1 MKEEW
6 RGTKEQ
12 WKMREVGLKEEQ
24 GMNKRGTR
32 KAQKKS
38 EERAN
43 EKRKGKKG
51 TNKWINVISGG
62 SKITF
67 FPERFLE
74 VKEMVFFKFVYVLT
88 TRILRL
94 YFEILSVWQL

>member
-1 MKEEW
+1 
-6 RGTKEQ
+6 
-12 WKMREVGLKEEQ
+12 MREVGLKEEQ

-51 TNKWINVISGG
+51 TNK
-62 SKITF
+62 
-67 FPERFLE
+67 
-74 VKEMVFFKFVYVLT
+74 
-88 TRILRL
+88 
-94 YFEILSVWQL
+94 